1 MALVV
6 VLAGIVAMLVALL
19 SGSSD
24 SNSDN
29 PAQSSNRKDIEPVAP
44 IDPQDA
50 TVKKPSV
57 TDEPLDPRDPFAVSF
72 GKSGLRKVTFRVTG
86 NGAVNFSVSYRDHKG
101 DDKRQITGSY
111 SKTRKVRGR
120 YPLVAVAVQLPP
132 KLPGGA
138 SRASCSVTI
147 DGVEIDKKTTTKAG
161 YLLFCVA

>member
-1 MALVV
+1 MITG
-6 VLAGIVAMLVALL
+6 VLAMLVALL

-29 PAQSSNRKDIEPVAP
+29 PAQASNRKDIEPVAP

-50 TVKKPSV
+50 TVQKPSV
-57 TDEPLDPRDPFAVSF
+57 DEPLDLGDPFAVSF
-72 GKSGLRKVTFRVTG
+72 GKSGLRKVNFTITG

-101 DDKRQITGSY
+101 DDKRQINGSY

-120 YPLVAVAVQLPP
+120 YPLIALAVQLPP

-138 SRASCSVTI
+138 TRATCTVTI
-147 DGVEIDKKTTTKAG
+147 DGVEVDKKSTTKAG
-161 YLLFCVA
+161 YLLFCIA